1 MEQSQ
6 IIFIISLPR
15 SGSTL
20 LQKLLC
26 TQDKVDSISE
36 PWLMLP
42 LVSMLK
48 PSSTKAQYSHKKSS
62 EFINDMIQEM
72 PGEINSFYEKLRH
85 FVLDVYSELPSDDSH
100 FFIDKTPRYHLIL
113 DELHEIFPA
122 AKFIYLVRN
131 PIQITSSIMNSSN
144 MCDNNLAKLHGYH
157 LDLYTGFN
165 NMANSIKVNMDKIHI
180 VNYDSLVENNKKE
193 IEGVCKFL
201 NINFNDEALLN
212 WKSISF
218 LGAAGD
224 ETGIYTYHSVSQ
236 DSKNKWKSEKITI
249 TRKMIIRNV
258 IQGISKSNLDILGY
272 QKDNLLTDLR
282 RVELDLN
289 PLKNIKDYVNY
300 LSYRTINFMK
310 RKVLN
315 Y

>member
-1 MEQSQ
+1 M
-6 IIFIISLPR
+6 PR

-26 TQDKVDSISE
+26 TQNNIDSISE

-42 LVSMLK
+42 LVSMLR
-48 PSSTKAQYSHKKSS
+48 PTRTKAQYSHKKSS
-62 EFINDMIQEM
+62 EFINEMIQEM
-72 PGEINSFYEKLRH
+72 PGEMNSFYEKLRN

-144 MCDNNLAKLHGYH
+144 MCDNNLSKLHGYH

-193 IEGVCKFL
+193 IEGVCAFL
-201 NINFNDEALLN
+201 NIHFNDEALLN

-218 LGAAGD
+218 LGMAGD
-224 ETGIYTYHSVSQ
+224 ETGINTYHSVSQ
-236 DSKNKWKSEKITI
+236 DSKDKWKSEKITI

-272 QKDNLLTDLR
+272 QKDILLSELK
-282 RVELDLN
+282 RVELNLN
-289 PLKNIKDYVNY
+289 PLKNIKDYFNY
-300 LSYRTINFMK
+300 LSYRTINFVK
-310 RKVLN
+310 SKILN